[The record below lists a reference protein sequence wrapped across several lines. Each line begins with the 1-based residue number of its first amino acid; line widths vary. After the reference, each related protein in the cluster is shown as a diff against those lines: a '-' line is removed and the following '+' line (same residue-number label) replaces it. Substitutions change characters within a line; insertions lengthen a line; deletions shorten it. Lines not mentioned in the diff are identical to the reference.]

1 MDVSVEYL
9 AISVTCHELA
19 VAGLLVDTGASCL
32 VPPWRRIPTTRGR
45 LMNALLTAWTLA
57 RSELLRASQCG
68 MWAVLLLV
76 IGTAALWGQ
85 SPAPS
90 FRRDVMAVLSRSGC
104 NLGACHGNLNGKGG
118 FKLSLRGEDPAADFQ
133 TILRG
138 LEQRRVNFQ
147 EPAASLLLQKPV
159 GQIAHQGGVRFNRD
173 SHEYR
178 LLHDWIVAGAAEPL
192 RKEPKLVKLDVT
204 PGESVVVAPQDSI
217 QIEVQAVFADG
228 ERRDVRNLAV
238 YELTDNLAEVSS
250 DGLVTRLSLGETT
263 ILVRYL
269 QLQVPVRIAF
279 LPSSP
284 AISWQAPAAANRV
297 DEHVFQRLQTLQLT
311 PSQPC
316 DDATYLRRAYLDLL
330 GVLPTSDE
338 ARSFLS
344 DAAPDK
350 REQLIERLLAR
361 PEFAEQWA
369 LKWSDL
375 LRNEEKVLDVKG
387 VDIFYEWLRTNFAR
401 GTPLSQVV
409 RELVTASGGTYENPP
424 ANYYRA
430 MRDPFVRGETTA
442 RLFLGVRL
450 QCARC
455 HNHPFD
461 HWTQDDYYNWAGV
474 FARIDYEIPDD
485 KRKDKFDKNEF
496 IGQQIVKLKSE
507 GEVQNART
515 GKDAEPQLL
524 GAKQPL
530 AGERE
535 RLNALG
541 EWLTSADNRRFAEN
555 QANLI
560 WYHLLGRGLVEPIDD
575 FRSTNP
581 AVHPQLLD
589 QLTRDLIDSEF
600 DLRTLI
606 REIMASQVYQC
617 SSTPNLSNTQDV
629 RNFSRTVPQRL
640 SAEKLLDAQCQVL
653 GVPAELSGYPLGTRA
668 GQIRG
673 VERERSKQKP
683 PTTADRFLKTFGKP
697 ERLLAC
703 ECERSG
709 ETTLKQAFVLL
720 GDQGLE
726 ERLADGENRLAKL
739 ALSEKSDE
747 QVIAELYFVA
757 LLREPTSGELAAAK
771 TLLSQHEKRFSG
783 LQDLA
788 WALLNSKEFIF
799 RH

>member
-1 MDVSVEYL
+1 LADTAKAGFSAFRPILSHPHRPFMDAL
-9 AISVTCHELA
+9 FAISFASRWRLLI
-19 VAGLLVDTGASCL
+19 VAALLVT
-32 VPPWRRIPTTRGR
+32 
-45 LMNALLTAWTLA
+45 
-57 RSELLRASQCG
+57 
-68 MWAVLLLV
+68 
-76 IGTAALWGQ
+76 IGTELPAQ
-85 SPAPS
+85 SPNASPS

-118 FKLSLRGEDPAADFQ
+118 FKLSLRGEDPATDYK
-133 TILRG
+133 TLVRL
-138 LEQRRVNFQ
+138 LEQRRVNLQ
-147 EPAASLLLQKPV
+147 EPAASLILQKPA
-159 GQIAHQGGVRFNRD
+159 GQLAHQGGVRFSKN
-173 SHEYR
+173 SVEYR
-178 LLHDWIVAGAAEPL
+178 VLHDWIAAGAAEPI
-192 RKEPKLVKLDVT
+192 RKEPKLVRLEVT
-204 PGESVVVAPQDSI
+204 PSETVVVAPADAQ
-217 QIEVQAVFADG
+217 QLEVHAVFADG
-228 ERRDVRNLAV
+228 LRLDVRHLAV

-250 DGLVTRLSLGETT
+250 DGLVKKTLLGETT

-284 AISWQAPAAANRV
+284 AITWQAPAAANRL
-297 DEHVFQRLQTLQLT
+297 DELIFERLQTLQLT

-330 GVLPTSDE
+330 GVMPTPEE
-338 ARSFLS
+338 ANSFLS

-350 REQLIERLLAR
+350 REQLIDRLLAR
-361 PEFAEQWA
+361 TEFAEQWA

-375 LRNEEKVLDVKG
+375 LRNEEKVLDTKG
-387 VDIFYEWLRTNFAR
+387 VDYFYDWLKQNFAKN
-401 GTPLSQVV
+401 TPLSQLV

-430 MRDPFVRGETTA
+430 MRDPFTRGETTA

-461 HWTQDDYYNWAGV
+461 SWTQDDYYNWSGV
-474 FARIDYEIPDD
+474 FARIDYEIPDN

-496 IGQQIVKLKSE
+496 IGQQIVKIKSE
-507 GEVQNART
+507 GEVKNART
-515 GKDAEPQLL
+515 GKDAEPKLL

-530 AGERE
+530 SGERE

-541 EWLTSADNRRFAEN
+541 EWLTSADNKRFAEN

-575 FRSTNP
+575 FRTTNP
-581 AVHPQLLD
+581 AVHPQLLE
-589 QLTRDLIDSEF
+589 QLTQELIRSEF
-600 DLRTLI
+600 DLRSLI
-606 REIMASQVYQC
+606 REIMTSQVYQF
-617 SSTPNLSNTQDV
+617 SSVGNVSNVDDL

-640 SAEKLLDAQCQVL
+640 SAEKLLDAQCHVL
-653 GVPAELSGYPLGTRA
+653 GVAADFNGYPLGTRA

-673 VERERSKQKP
+673 TERERARDKKP
-683 PTTADRFLKTFGKP
+683 STADRFLKTFGKP
-697 ERLLAC
+697 DRLLAC

-720 GDQGLE
+720 GDEGLE
-726 ERLADGENRLAKL
+726 ERLADANNRLSKL
-739 ALSEKSDE
+739 AASEKSDE
-747 QVIAELYFVA
+747 EVIGDLYFVA
-757 LLREPTSGELAAAK
+757 LLRQPTADELSAAK
-771 TLLSQHEKRFSG
+771 TLLAEHEKRFSG
-783 LQDLA
+783 LQDLT